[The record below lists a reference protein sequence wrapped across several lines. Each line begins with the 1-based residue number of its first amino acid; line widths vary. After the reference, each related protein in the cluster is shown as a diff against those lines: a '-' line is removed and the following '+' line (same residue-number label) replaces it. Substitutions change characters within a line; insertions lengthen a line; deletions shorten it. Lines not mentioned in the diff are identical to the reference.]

1 MPSERV
7 GEKNWFNEDKAKP
20 QKPSNTAAKAG
31 RNLRKHVR
39 FEVDEATPL
48 VYVKGFLNLV
58 GLGKSNKALD
68 VMNLSEGGVLL
79 KTLEK
84 VPKGSKVHVRLKLEK
99 YQDVFRAD
107 GLVRWCILNPYAP
120 VEYFMGVE
128 FVKVKDEQAKKLQ
141 KMRDWFTS
149 PEYKAKSGGRS
160 RNSSGIQFPK

>member
-7 GEKNWFNEDKAKP
+7 GEKNWFQEDKPRKASE
-20 QKPSNTAAKAG
+20 PSKAVK
-31 RNLRKHVR
+31 NLRKHVR
-39 FEVDEATPL
+39 FEIDEATPL

-84 VPKGSKVHVRLKLEK
+84 VPKGTKVHVRLKMEK
-99 YQDVFRAD
+99 YQDEFNAD
-107 GLVRWCILNPYAP
+107 GVVRWCVLNPYAP
-120 VEYFMGVE
+120 VEYFMGVQFGALKE
-128 FVKVKDEQAKKLQ
+128 EQAKRLL

-149 PEYKAKSGGRS
+149 PEYKAKSAGKNRAS
-160 RNSSGIQFPK
+160 RGIQFPK

>member
-7 GEKNWFNEDKAKP
+7 GEKNWCNEDKPKP
-20 QKPSNTAAKAG
+20 RKPSEAAEKAA
-31 RNLRKHVR
+31 RNLRKHIR
-39 FEVDEATPL
+39 IEVDDATPL
-48 VYVKGFLNLV
+48 VYVKGFLNFV

-84 VPKGSKVHVRLKLEK
+84 VPKGSKVRVRLKLEK
-99 YQDVFRAD
+99 YQDEFRAD
-107 GLVRWCILNPYAP
+107 GVVRWCVLNPYAP

-141 KMRDWFTS
+141 KMRDLFTS
-149 PEYKAKSGGRS
+149 PEYKAKAGVRS
-160 RNSSGIQFPK
+160 RGSSGLQYPK

>member
-20 QKPSNTAAKAG
+20 RKPADAKAG

-39 FEVDEATPL
+39 FEVDDAQPL

-58 GLGKSNKALD
+58 GLGKGNKALD

-79 KTLEK
+79 KSLEK
-84 VPKGSKVHVRLKLEK
+84 VAKGSKVHVRLKLEK
-99 YQDVFRAD
+99 YQDVFHAD
-107 GLVRWCILNPYAP
+107 GIVRWCVLNPYAP

-128 FVKVKDEQAKKLQ
+128 FVKMKDAQAKKLQ

-149 PEYKAKSGGRS
+149 PEYKAKFGGRG
-160 RNSSGIQFPK
+160 RNSSGLQFPK